1 MPAKPARLLC
11 VGRERYLLETRCA
24 VLGQSG
30 YDAQSATVLEA
41 EDLLRTE
48 KYDLVIVSA
57 LLSDEERSLTAVAG
71 SSPILTLKGVT
82 FASELLSEVE
92 RNWRCRLST
101 ARSTHLPATQ
111 LAPKNG
117 ICDWFV
123 KARRAGRQM

>member
-24 VLGQSG
+24 VLAQSG
-30 YDAQSATVLEA
+30 YDARSATLFEA

-57 LLSDEERSLTAVAG
+57 LLSDEEKTRILTVVAG
-71 SSPILTLKGVT
+71 SSPILTLNGVT

-92 RNWRCRLST
+92 RKLALST
-101 ARSTHLPATQ
+101 FNR
-111 LAPKNG
+111 
-117 ICDWFV
+117 
-123 KARRAGRQM
+123 